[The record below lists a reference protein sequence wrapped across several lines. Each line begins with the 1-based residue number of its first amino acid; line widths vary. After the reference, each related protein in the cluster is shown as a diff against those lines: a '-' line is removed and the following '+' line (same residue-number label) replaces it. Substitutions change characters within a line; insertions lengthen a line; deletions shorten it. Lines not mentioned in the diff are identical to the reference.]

1 MKGNTCIGNIITVTT
16 FASLKTFSRI
26 MFVVA
31 GEPGLREQDGDCSE
45 WSQQVE
51 QQLFSV
57 LTVVSLPRWRRRA
70 VGVDE
75 ISRVIFPLGF
85 TVFNIS
91 YWYYYLIFIQQ
102 VS

>member
-1 MKGNTCIGNIITVTT
+1 
-16 FASLKTFSRI
+16 